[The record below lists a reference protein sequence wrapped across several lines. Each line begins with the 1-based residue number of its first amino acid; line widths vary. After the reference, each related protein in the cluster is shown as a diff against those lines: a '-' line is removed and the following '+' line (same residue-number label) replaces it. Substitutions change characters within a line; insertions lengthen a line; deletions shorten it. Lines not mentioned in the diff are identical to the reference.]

1 MALSVV
7 RLTRYDAGME
17 NVCRLKTITPQRLL
31 AIRTL
36 TSQAALG
43 GTIESSLEAVWAYL
57 NRQVSATVGPAIV
70 VYHRCDEDMLDID
83 VGFPVAEPI
92 DGLDRVQPIDL
103 PGGRAAT
110 MLHVGPYE
118 ALPQTHAALE
128 AWMRTQGHSPA
139 GPRFEVYWVDPGQ
152 AADPK
157 ELRTEVVYPIHD
169 PAASA

>member
-1 MALSVV
+1 
-7 RLTRYDAGME
+7 ME
-17 NVCRLKTITPQRLL
+17 YICRLKTTTPQRLL

-36 TSQAALG
+36 TSRTALG
-43 GTIESSLEAVWAYL
+43 GTIASSLEAVWAYL

-83 VGFPVAEPI
+83 VGFPVAELI
-92 DGLDRVQPIDL
+92 EGSDRVQPIDL

-110 MLHVGPYE
+110 LLHVGPYE
-118 ALPQTHAALE
+118 ALSEAHAALE
-128 AWMRTQGHSPA
+128 AWMRTHGHSPA

-157 ELRTEVVYPIHD
+157 DLRTEVVCPIHD
-169 PAASA
+169 AAASV